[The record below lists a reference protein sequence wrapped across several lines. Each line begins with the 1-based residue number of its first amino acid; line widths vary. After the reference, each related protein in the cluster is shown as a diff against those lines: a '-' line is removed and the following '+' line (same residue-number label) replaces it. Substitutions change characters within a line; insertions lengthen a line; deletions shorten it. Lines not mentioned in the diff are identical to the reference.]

1 MAKRT
6 HHDGART
13 LRTCVP
19 WSAHGQRRTREAE
32 SRRLRLCSLVPR
44 ACLTR
49 ARASERER
57 ALRSRGLVYFKV
69 KVKEREAEA
78 ARPVPGGV
86 GCVRVTASH
95 TLAAA
100 GPAHRHR
107 AAEEGRERGNAARV
121 ALGRDVN
128 FRMPTELGKT

>member
-1 MAKRT
+1 
-6 HHDGART
+6 
-13 LRTCVP
+13 
-19 WSAHGQRRTREAE
+19 
-32 SRRLRLCSLVPR
+32 
-44 ACLTR
+44 
-49 ARASERER
+49 
-57 ALRSRGLVYFKV
+57 
-69 KVKEREAEA
+69 
-78 ARPVPGGV
+78 V